1 MSTNSPS
8 PLRLVGR
15 EIRLASRPVGEPDAT
30 NFELV
35 PASVP
40 APDDGQVLVR
50 NTWMS
55 VDPYMRPRMDDVPS
69 YIRPFEVGSVLE
81 GSAVGEVIASRSD
94 EIPVGTEVSHFLGW
108 HEYAVVDAAAA
119 TVIDTSIAPAQAYLG
134 PLGPTGLTGYAAITE
149 IAPVHAG
156 DVVFVSTAA
165 GAVGSVA
172 GQLARKLGA
181 SKVIGSAG
189 GPDKVK
195 RVETDFGFDATI
207 DYRAGG
213 LAAQLAAA
221 APDGI
226 DVYVDNVGGEHL
238 ETAIDALNVGG
249 RVALVGAIS
258 EYNATAPVAGPRN
271 LYRAAVKE
279 LTLRG
284 ILVTSYLHLFPEY
297 IRLAAG
303 WLADGTLH
311 TEETI
316 LDGIEQAPSAFLG
329 VLHGANVGKMLV
341 RLTGD

>member
-1 MSTNSPS
+1 
-8 PLRLVGR
+8 
-15 EIRLASRPVGEPDAT
+15 
-30 NFELV
+30 
-35 PASVP
+35 
-40 APDDGQVLVR
+40 
-50 NTWMS
+50 
-55 VDPYMRPRMDDVPS
+55 MR
-69 YIRPFEVGSVLE
+69 
-81 GSAVGEVIASRSD
+81 
-94 EIPVGTEVSHFLGW
+94 
-108 HEYAVVDAAAA
+108 
-119 TVIDTSIAPAQAYLG
+119 
-134 PLGPTGLTGYAAITE
+134 
-149 IAPVHAG
+149 AG
-156 DVVFVSTAA
+156 DVVFVSAAA

-195 RVETDFGFDATI
+195 RVETDFGFDAAI

-316 LDGIEQAPSAFLG
+316 RDGIEQAPSAFLG